1 MSRITKGKCLDLLR
15 AVLTFGLACFLIDW
29 LTDLLSPILGGLESL
44 AWFLALIAS
53 CVAGSLI
60 DALIHT
66 VIRHIKQQKSE
77 DEKE

>member
-1 MSRITKGKCLDLLR
+1 MSRTTKGKCLDLLR
-15 AVLTFGLACFLIDW
+15 AVLTFGVGCFLIDW
-29 LTDLLSPILGGLESL
+29 LTDLLSPILGLESL

-53 CVAGSLI
+53 CVAGFLI

-66 VIRHIKQQKSE
+66 VIRRIKQQKSE

>member
-29 LTDLLSPILGGLESL
+29 LTDLLSPILGIEDL

-53 CVAGSLI
+53 CVAGPLI

-77 DEKE
+77 E

>member
-1 MSRITKGKCLDLLR
+1 MSRITKGKCLDFLRYFLTIVVAMLL
-15 AVLTFGLACFLIDW
+15 VDW
-29 LTDLLSPILGGLESL
+29 LTDLLSPILGIEDL

-66 VIRHIKQQKSE
+66 VIRHIKHQKSE
-77 DEKE
+77 E

>member
-1 MSRITKGKCLDLLR
+1 MSRTTKGKCLNFLR
-15 AVLTFGLACFLIDW
+15 CFLTLVVALLLVDW
-29 LTDLLSPILGGLESL
+29 LTDLLSPILGIEGL

-66 VIRHIKQQKSE
+66 VIRRIKQQKSE
-77 DEKE
+77 DEYE

>member
-1 MSRITKGKCLDLLR
+1 MSRITKGKCLDFLRYLLTIVV
-15 AVLTFGLACFLIDW
+15 ALLLVDW

-53 CVAGSLI
+53 CVAGPLI

-66 VIRHIKQQKSE
+66 VIRRIKQQKSE